1 MKPAPFDY
9 LAAASVEEAVAA
21 LAAHA
26 DDAVVLAGGQSLVP
40 LLNLRLAR
48 PSVVVDVN
56 RIAALAGIGVNG
68 VTTVGALTRQAA
80 ALRSP
85 LLAGRAPL
93 LVVALGHA
101 GHVATRARGTVGGS
115 AAHADPAAELP
126 AVLLALDAAI
136 VLRGPAGEREVA
148 AADFFQGPFTTARRS
163 TELLTA
169 VRLPAPPPGARH
181 GFHEVARRHGDFALA
196 GAAVVVA
203 AGPGGATGAAAAAG
217 PGAAPGAALAAG
229 AISHVRIA
237 LFGVAPCAFRAVA
250 AEAALAAGAPA
261 EEVAALAAA
270 AAEPHDD
277 IHATASY
284 RRRAVHTCVVRA
296 LAAAAAAGPGAGE
309 GSR

>member
-9 LAAASVEEAVAA
+9 LAVASVEEAVTA
-21 LAAHA
+21 LAAYS

-40 LLNLRLAR
+40 LLNMRLAR
-48 PSVVVDVN
+48 PSVLVDVN
-56 RIAALAGIGVNG
+56 RVAELAGIAANG

-85 LLAGRAPL
+85 VLAERAPL
-93 LVVALGHA
+93 LVAALA
-101 GHVATRARGTVGGS
+101 QVGHVATRSRGTIGGS

-126 AVLLALDAAI
+126 AVLLALDATL
-136 VLRGPAGEREVA
+136 VLQGVDGERAVA
-148 AADFFQGPFTTARRS
+148 AADFFRGPFTTARRS

-169 VRLPAPPPGARH
+169 VRLPAPAAGARH

-203 AGPGGATGAAAAAG
+203 TGAGRLQAAAAPGAAAG
-217 PGAAPGAALAAG
+217 PGASVHA
-229 AISHVRIA
+229 RIA

-250 AEAALAAGAPA
+250 AEAAFAAGAPA

-277 IHATASY
+277 IHATAEY
-284 RRRAVHTCVVRA
+284 RRRAAHVCVLRA
-296 LAAAAAAGPGAGE
+296 LAAADAAEPAAGE
-309 GSR
+309 GFR

>member
-21 LAAHA
+21 LAAYG

-40 LLNLRLAR
+40 LLNMRLAR

-56 RIAALAGIGVNG
+56 RVAALAGIAANG

-85 LLAGRAPL
+85 LLAERAPL
-93 LVVALGHA
+93 LVAALA
-101 GHVATRARGTVGGS
+101 QVGHVATRSRGTIGGS

-126 AVLLALDAAI
+126 AVLLALDATL
-136 VLRGPAGEREVA
+136 VLRGPEGERVVA
-148 AADFFQGPFTTARRS
+148 AADFFQGPFTTARHS

-169 VRLPAPPPGARH
+169 VRLPAAPAGSRH

-203 AGPGGATGAAAAAG
+203 PAP
-217 PGAAPGAALAAG
+217 PGAVR
-229 AISHVRIA
+229 HVRIA

-250 AEAALAAGAPA
+250 AEAALTAGAPA
-261 EEVAALAAA
+261 EQVAALAAA

-277 IHATASY
+277 THATAAY
-284 RRRAVHTCVVRA
+284 RRRAVHVCVLRA
-296 LAAAAAAGPGAGE
+296 LAAVGAAGGTEPGAGE
-309 GSR
+309 GAR